1 MAKNAV
7 AIVGT
12 GQTKFK
18 THYADKTYVE
28 LAQEAAKLALDDAGM
43 EPGEI
48 DAVVYSMA
56 PTQFMG
62 VNDCDRWA
70 TGHVWGKGKP
80 YMRIHAGGA
89 TGGSALHAG
98 YVHVASG
105 VYRSVLVVGA
115 DRVAETPDAQ
125 HILNLIWDRFY
136 EHDFALN
143 TVTMTALAA
152 QRYMARYGTT
162 EEQFAK
168 VVVRARKNALG
179 NPYAHLKGDITV
191 DDVMGSPRVAYPYKR
206 FDICPR
212 SSGAAAVVLTN
223 LDVAKQKSSKPAFVN
238 GVSAITHSVF
248 MGDRMGVYSQTEF
261 SDHDGEWIAGYE
273 AYRQAGITNPASQIQ
288 VAELYDPFS
297 TFQFPIIEGLG
308 FCGRGRAGAIS
319 DEGGWD
325 LDAGFVAIGP
335 SGGTLCTNPIGVTGL
350 VRVVDAADQIRGKSG
365 QNQVK
370 NVKNAVATAAGGS
383 TQFFTVT
390 VLGDDHAPHT
400 NVHGGRLQ

>member
-7 AIVGT
+7 AIIGAA
-12 GQTKFK
+12 QTKFK

-28 LAQEAAKLALDDAGM
+28 LAQDAAKQAMDDAGVT
-43 EPGEI
+43 PDEI
-48 DAVVYSMA
+48 DAVVFSMA

-70 TGHVWGKGKP
+70 TSHVWGAGKP
-80 YMRIHAGGA
+80 FMRIHAGGA
-89 TGGSALHAG
+89 TGGSALAG
-98 YVHVASG
+98 GFMHVASG
-105 VYRSVLVVGA
+105 VYRTVLVVGA

-168 VVVRARKNALG
+168 VVVRGRKNAMG

-191 DDVMGSPRVAYPYKR
+191 DDVMNSPRVAYPYKR

-212 SSGAAAVVLTN
+212 SSGAAAVVLSN
-223 LDVAKQKSSKPAFVN
+223 LEVAKQKCSRPAFVT

-248 MGDRMGVYSQTEF
+248 MGDRMGVYSDTEF
-261 SDHDGEWIAGYE
+261 ADHDGEHIAAYE
-273 AYRQAGITNPASQIQ
+273 AYKQAGITDPASQIQ

-297 TFQFPIIEGLG
+297 TFQFPIVESLG
-308 FCGRGRAGAIS
+308 FCGRGRAAAIS

-325 LDAGFVAIGP
+325 MGGLVSVNP

-350 VRVVDAADQIRGKSG
+350 VRVVDAANQIMGKAG
-365 QNQVK
+365 QNQLP
-370 NVKNAVATAAGGS
+370 NVHNAVATAAGGS

-390 VLGDDHAPHT
+390 MLGDDYVTPRA
-400 NVHGGRLQ
+400 NA